1 MRFFGHYVL
10 IEKTV
15 TYTYNPD
22 YEQFSWFFFLCTLYI
37 GDLKIGYNYFVFAH
51 TLHTE
56 NELKGKTKTGT
67 GKY

>member
-22 YEQFSWFFFLCTLYI
+22 YEQFSYGFFSVYI
-37 GDLKIGYNYFVFAH
+37 RSPFIKCWSTTWKDNNLLIYLIFNIYVPKRSGRY
-51 TLHTE
+51 
-56 NELKGKTKTGT
+56 
-67 GKY
+67 